1 MKLNKKTDMNPNP
14 TTHPSRRFAMFCVSL
29 AFLLVSVTGLPAED
43 KVVYTYEGRIS
54 GVFCSACSAKVKAA
68 MGKLAGVSTV
78 KISPA
83 EELGVQALKVQST
96 SPDLTKEAAIAALG
110 EAAKEFTIHQFER
123 KP

>member
-1 MKLNKKTDMNPNP
+1 
-14 TTHPSRRFAMFCVSL
+14 MFCVSL

>member
-1 MKLNKKTDMNPNP
+1 MNVNMKTTMIPNLM
-14 TTHPSRRFAMFCVSL
+14 TKPSRRFVMLCVPL
-29 AFLLVSVTGLPAED
+29 TFLLILVAGRRAED

-83 EELGVQALKVQST
+83 EELGVQTLQVQST

-110 EAAKEFTIHQFER
+110 ESAKEFTIHQFER